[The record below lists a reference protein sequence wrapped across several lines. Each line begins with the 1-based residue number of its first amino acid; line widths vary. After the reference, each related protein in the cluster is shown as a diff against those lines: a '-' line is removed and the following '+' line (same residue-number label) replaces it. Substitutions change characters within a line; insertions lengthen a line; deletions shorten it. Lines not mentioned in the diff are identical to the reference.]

1 MRRKGK
7 RTKGIEQAHPFAG
20 MSKVNPNAAGV
31 DIGADEIVVC
41 VAANESTQLVR
52 GFGNYTVDLHA
63 IADWLA
69 EHKVGTVAMESTGV
83 YWIPLFEVLEQRGF
97 ECLLISSR
105 SLRRV
110 SGRKSDITDSQW
122 IQTLHTYGLLE
133 SSFRPQADLVALR
146 SLLRHRRSLIDHRS
160 PHVLH
165 MQKALLQM
173 NIQLSQAVSDVTGV
187 TGQAIIRAILSGVRD
202 PKMLASLREPGCKK
216 SEEEIGKALTGTW
229 REEHLFVLK
238 QAMALYDFY
247 TQQILECD
255 EEIERV
261 YALTRPDWETG
272 EVKSTRKQNSAR
284 HSKNGLYNPEQVRK
298 HLKRIS
304 GVDVSAVDGLGVLM
318 AQTVILECGTD
329 MSKFPTEKHF
339 GSWLGLAPKHEIS
352 GGKVLK
358 NKTLKTKN
366 RAGQAFRMAAQSV
379 KRADCPFGVLYRCL
393 KARLGPSQ
401 ATVATAYAIA
411 RVVYRM
417 LKYKVEYDP
426 LSVNEYQ
433 KQYEEQQIKYMR
445 KRAAKLGYQ
454 LLPVP
459 A

>member
-41 VAANESTQLVR
+41 VAANESVQLVR
-52 GFGNYTVDLHA
+52 GIGNYTVDLHA

-69 EHKVGTVAMESTGV
+69 EHKVETVAMESTGV
-83 YWIPLFEVLEQRGF
+83 YWIPLFEALEQRGF

-110 SGRKSDITDSQW
+110 SGRKSDVTDAQW
-122 IQTLHTYGLLE
+122 IQTLHSYGLLE
-133 SSFRPQADLVALR
+133 SSFRPQADLIALR

-238 QAMALYDFY
+238 QAVALYDFY

-261 YALTRPDWETG
+261 YGLTRPDWEAG
-272 EVKSTRKQNSAR
+272 EVKPTRKKNSAR
-284 HSKNGLYNPEQVRK
+284 HSKNAPYNPEQIRK
-298 HLKRIS
+298 RLKRIS
-304 GVDVSAVDGLGVLM
+304 GVDLSAVDGMSVSL
-318 AQTVILECGTD
+318 AQTVIMECGTD
-329 MSKFPTEKHF
+329 MSKFPTEKYF

-358 NKTLKTKN
+358 NSTLKTKN

-379 KRADCPFGVLYRCL
+379 KRADCPFGVLYQRL

-411 RVVYRM
+411 RAVYRM

-433 KQYEEQQIKYMR
+433 KQYEEQQLKYMR

-454 LLPVP
+454 LVP

>member
-7 RTKGIEQAHPFAG
+7 RTKGIEQAQPFDG
-20 MSKVNPNAAGV
+20 LRKVNPHAAGV

-63 IADWLA
+63 IAAWLA
-69 EHKVGTVAMESTGV
+69 EYKVETVAMESTGV
-83 YWIPLFEVLEQRGF
+83 YWIPLFEELEQRGF

-110 SGRKSDITDSQW
+110 AGRKSDITDSQW

-187 TGQAIIRAILSGVRD
+187 TGQAIIRAILSGVRE
-202 PKMLASLREPGCKK
+202 PKILASLREPGCKK

-229 REEHLFVLK
+229 REEYLFVLK
-238 QAMALYDFY
+238 QAVALYDFY
-247 TQQILECD
+247 TEQILECD

-261 YALTRPDWETG
+261 YALTRPDWEAG

-284 HSKNGLYNPEQVRK
+284 HSKNAPYNPEQVRK

-304 GVDVSAVDGLGVLM
+304 GVDLSAVDGMGVSL

-358 NKTLKTKN
+358 NKTLRTKN
-366 RAGQAFRMAAQSV
+366 RAGQAFRMAANSV
-379 KRADCPFGVLYRCL
+379 KQADCAFGVMYRRL
-393 KARLGPSQ
+393 RARLGPAQ

-433 KQYEEQQIKYMR
+433 KQYEEQQLKYMR